1 MPEFF
6 YQQVIFLKNPFL
18 SILTFQMI
26 TVNFNLFTSVPPA
39 ESVYSNHY
47 NYAQQHNLTKYR
59 GIHLKFRTI
68 IILLFFSIFHYIQV
82 TYIKHY
88 LLLKREFLNRNHRL

>member
-1 MPEFF
+1 MLMPEFF

-47 NYAQQHNLTKYR
+47 NLEIPTCFKVK
-59 GIHLKFRTI
+59 IT
-68 IILLFFSIFHYIQV
+68 
-82 TYIKHY
+82 T
-88 LLLKREFLNRNHRL
+88 